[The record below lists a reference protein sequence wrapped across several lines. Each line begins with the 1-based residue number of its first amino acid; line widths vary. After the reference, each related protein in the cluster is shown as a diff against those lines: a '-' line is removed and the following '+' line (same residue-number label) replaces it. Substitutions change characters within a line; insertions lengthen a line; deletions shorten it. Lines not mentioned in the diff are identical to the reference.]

1 MKIRLLDTNVCIRHL
16 RGSTD
21 RIALKLTEFPL
32 ETIKLCEIVAAELYY
47 GCHKSND
54 LARNLVLTNNFLDQF
69 ECLMF
74 DLRAAEIFGKIRT
87 KLEAIGMRIG
97 PYDLQIAAIALAN
110 DAILV
115 TGNVR
120 EFSRVEGLRIE
131 NWEHG
136 V

>member
-1 MKIRLLDTNVCIRHL
+1 
-16 RGSTD
+16 
-21 RIALKLTEFPL
+21 
-32 ETIKLCEIVAAELYY
+32 
-47 GCHKSND
+47 
-54 LARNLVLTNNFLDQF
+54 
-69 ECLMF
+69 MF